1 MTPNSNFQV
10 MILFNVK
17 LLENVVVVADDDMFA
32 EVILGPVAPVAPVF
46 PAAPVE
52 PAVTHNRLIA

>member
-1 MTPNSNFQV
+1 
-10 MILFNVK
+10 
-17 LLENVVVVADDDMFA
+17 VVVVADDDMFA

-52 PAVTHNRLIA
+52 PAVT

>member
-1 MTPNSNFQV
+1 MVVVADDDMFAEV
-10 MILFNVK
+10 VA
-17 LLENVVVVADDDMFA
+17 VVVVADDDMFA

-52 PAVTHNRLIA
+52 PAVTQIFFHRLIA